1 MLHDL
6 SVGGLFGQQL
16 SSSTLQ
22 DGLHGAEAG
31 ADPWG
36 EVEVLSL
43 HHASHDR
50 ETQAE
55 RQTVKGRQSEGHS
68 PEPIQVHFHYSI
80 RSSQYLNL

>member
-43 HHASHDR
+43 
-50 ETQAE
+50 EE
-55 RQTVKGRQSEGHS
+55 WCTVGS
-68 PEPIQVHFHYSI
+68 
-80 RSSQYLNL
+80 L